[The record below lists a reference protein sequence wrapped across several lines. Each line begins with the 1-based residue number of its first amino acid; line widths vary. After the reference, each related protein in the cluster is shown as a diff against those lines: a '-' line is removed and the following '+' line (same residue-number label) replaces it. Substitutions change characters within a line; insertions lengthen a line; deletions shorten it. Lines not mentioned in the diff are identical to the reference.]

1 MIAQQ
6 ISTLFSTLRQGV
18 KGLYPLLI
26 LILLTVIGGFLFLA
40 IEGPNEEYQIRKQVE
55 EREKLLEDTAFK
67 LNSIKAMTPLQ
78 AYNHT
83 VKTLDEYRENLG
95 VKNPSLNNTQWTF
108 WGSVYYSM
116 TVYTTIGY
124 GNIATQTTIG
134 RVLTILYAFIGIPVA
149 LISLIAL
156 GGLFARLCMVLWSFM
171 TRGSGVVS
179 KNLEKKMSELG
190 PNEKVEATADEDS
203 DDLLKFPLSFLI
215 LITILWILFCAWIF
229 TFFENEWGYG
239 TSLYFTL
246 ISFLTIG
253 FGDVLPSKSDYIILI
268 GILLLIGLALVS
280 TLLQIIQKQ
289 IEMLATGMKG
299 SIDEEYQKAL
309 QEAQDEGELQEVDLN
324 ESAIT
329 VTDKDGNK
337 VNVKGDVEKGKVTKK
352 EINPRSLDAVVKR
365 MPLQKRMMFY
375 MMSDANKKQLHK
387 YANQKQR
394 YVNRGCQTEESSIR
408 TAIIGSVG
416 EPRLTSHDGD
426 QGTVLWIQK

>member
-1 MIAQQ
+1 LSEM
-6 ISTLFSTLRQGV
+6 
-18 KGLYPLLI
+18 
-26 LILLTVIGGFLFLA
+26 
-40 IEGPNEEYQIRKQVE
+40 GPEE
-55 EREKLLEDTAFK
+55 
-67 LNSIKAMTPLQ
+67 KAKV
-78 AYNHT
+78 A
-83 VKTLDEYRENLG
+83 
-95 VKNPSLNNTQWTF
+95 S
-108 WGSVYYSM
+108 
-116 TVYTTIGY
+116 
-124 GNIATQTTIG
+124 
-134 RVLTILYAFIGIPVA
+134 YAFIGIPVA

-156 GGLFARLCMVLWSFM
+156 GGLFARLCMLLWSFM
-171 TRGSGVVS
+171 TRSSGVVS
-179 KNLEKKMSELG
+179 KDLEKKLSEMG
-190 PNEKVEATADEDS
+190 PEEKAKVASTEDDS
-203 DDLLKFPLSFLI
+203 EDDLLKFPLSFLI

-229 TFFENEWGYG
+229 TYFENEWDYG

-289 IEMLATGMKG
+289 IEALATGVK
-299 SIDEEYQKAL
+299 SNIDEEYQKAL

-337 VNVKGDVEKGKVTKK
+337 VPVKIDVEKGKTTKK
-352 EINPRSLDAVVKR
+352 KVDPRSLDAVVKR
-365 MPLQKRMMFY
+365 MPWQKRMMFHV
-375 MMSDANKKQLHK
+375 MSDANKKQLNK
-387 YANQKQR
+387 YATQKQR
-394 YVNRGCQTEESSIR
+394 YVNRGVQTDESSIR

>member
-1 MIAQQ
+1 MIAQHVSQ
-6 ISTLFSTLRQGV
+6 LFATLRQGV

-26 LILLTVIGGFLFLA
+26 LILLTLIGGFMFLA
-40 IEGPNEEYQIRKQVE
+40 IEGPNEEYEIRKQME
-55 EREKLLEDTAFK
+55 EREKLLEDTAYK
-67 LNSIKAMTPLQ
+67 LNTIKAMTPLQ

-83 VKTLDEYRENLG
+83 VRTLDEYRENLG

-108 WGSVYYSM
+108 WGSIYYSM

-156 GGLFARLCMVLWSFM
+156 GGLFARLCMLLWSFM
-171 TRGSGVVS
+171 TRSSGVVS
-179 KNLEKKMSELG
+179 KDLEKKMSELG
-190 PNEKVEATADEDS
+190 PNEKAKKNEAVADDNS
-203 DDLLKFPLSFLI
+203 DDLLKFPLSFLF
-215 LITILWILFCAWIF
+215 LITVLWILFCAWIF
-229 TFFENEWGYG
+229 TFFETEWGYG

-289 IEMLATGMKG
+289 IESLATGMKG

-309 QEAQDEGELQEVDLN
+309 QEAQDEGELQEIDLN

-337 VNVKGDVEKGKVTKK
+337 VPVKGGDVEKGKVTKK

-375 MMSDANKKQLHK
+375 MMSDANKKQLNK

-408 TAIIGSVG
+408 AARGLYFTYNSS
-416 EPRLTSHDGD
+416 LTN
-426 QGTVLWIQK
+426 